1 MNCDQVFDV
10 LTRGPFPTGTS
21 CDGPVEA
28 HLEAC
33 AECRQLAEAL
43 RPALELFQEA
53 VDPEES
59 RDLPGYWCSL
69 AADHSPPLVSY
80 ATPLEARLAPAPRR
94 SESLTHEKHW
104 SALTGWRMAAMLVL
118 GAMLGSLLSSRTPFE
133 QGGPGPVFGSGA
145 AVSSPGAES
154 NAIESGR
161 HESGKNGSGVIN
173 IVGTDTVAGDSDK
186 QHASGIWPVSIGSP
200 DSPETITT
208 CFRDRADSLRGER
221 LLAAADLG
229 HLICCSECHNA
240 SLPSVSSETTIR
252 VAQSCQVCHKETR
265 PGGTATP

>member
-28 HLEAC
+28 HLEEC

-80 ATPLEARLAPAPRR
+80 ATPLEARLAPAARR
-94 SESLTHEKHW
+94 QESSADERPWT
-104 SALTGWRMAAMLVL
+104 ALTGWRMAAMLVL
-118 GAMLGSLLSSRTPFE
+118 GAMLGSLLSARTPFE
-133 QGGPGPVFGSGA
+133 RGGPGPVFGSGA
-145 AVSSPGAES
+145 AVSSPAVRS
-154 NAIESGR
+154 NANESEK
-161 HESGKNGSGVIN
+161 HGSGVIN
-173 IVGTDTVAGDSDK
+173 IVGSGAVEGDSDK

-208 CFRDRADSLRGER
+208 CFRDRADSLRGDR

-252 VAQSCQVCHKETR
+252 VAQSCQVCHKENR